1 MTKGYYYEMEDYD
14 GEEKFMICG
23 IVSGELNE
31 IMNELSE
38 FSGHNFYSIKIV
50 PLEEGPIMFENEEV
64 IKAFKEM
71 CY

>member
-1 MTKGYYYEMEDYD
+1 MT
-14 GEEKFMICG
+14 CG

-38 FSGHNFYSIKIV
+38 FTGHNFYSIKIV
-50 PLEEGPIMFENEEV
+50 PLEEGPIMFENEGV

-71 CY
+71 TY

>member
-1 MTKGYYYEMEDYD
+1 MTKGYYYEVEEYD
-14 GEEKFMICG
+14 GEKKYKICG

-38 FSGHNFYSIKIV
+38 FTGHNFYSIKIV
-50 PLEEGPIMFENEEV
+50 PLEEGPIMFENEGV

-71 CY
+71 TY

>member
-14 GEEKFMICG
+14 GEEKFTTCG

-38 FSGHNFYSIKIV
+38 FIDFYSIKIV
-50 PLEEGPIMFENEEV
+50 PLEEGPIIFENEEV

-71 CY
+71 SY

>member
-14 GEEKFMICG
+14 GEEKFTTCG

-38 FSGHNFYSIKIV
+38 FTGFYSIKIV
-50 PLEEGPIMFENEEV
+50 PLEEGPIIFENEEV

-71 CY
+71 NY